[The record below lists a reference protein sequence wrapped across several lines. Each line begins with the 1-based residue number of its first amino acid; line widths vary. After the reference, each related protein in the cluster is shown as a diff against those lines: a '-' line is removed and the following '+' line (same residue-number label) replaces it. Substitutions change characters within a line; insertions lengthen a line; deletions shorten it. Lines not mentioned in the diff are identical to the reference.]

1 MADKLIFVL
10 HELPV
15 ALLGIVILVM
25 SKSIAIRYYQVD
37 FFRMV
42 ILLAMVNL
50 ASDLCE
56 LFKFKKTNIIIV
68 LIIR

>member
-1 MADKLIFVL
+1 MADKLIFFL

-42 ILLAMVNL
+42 ILLTMVNL
-50 ASDLCE
+50 ASDLRE
-56 LFKFKKTNIIIV
+56 LLKFKK
-68 LIIR
+68 LISFK